1 MSEFEPAAPA
11 PRLSAVDRPTSHGG
25 FDFSNCARNTALEAT
40 AAAAGEKLL
49 ASKWKT
55 GTTICG
61 VMYNGGIVL
70 GADTR
75 ATSGDT
81 VASKNCEKLHYLA
94 PNIFCAGA
102 GTAADLD
109 KQTEMMASTL
119 ELQVRA
125 TAATLL
131 LSLLL
136 LLPPRATAHAHA
148 THSLTHSL
156 LSSSCSPASA
166 ATSRAAGRARITLP
180 A

>member
-11 PRLSAVDRPTSHGG
+11 PQLSAVDRPTSHGG

-136 LLPPRATAHAHA
+136 LLPPRATAHATRLPTTYHSR
-148 THSLTHSL
+148 THL
-156 LSSSCSPASA
+156 LSSSYSASTRTAPAA
-166 ATSRAAGRARITLP
+166 W
-180 A
+180 